1 MADADSS
8 LTDSSLAPSSS
19 ANTVSGFLTQ
29 TGPNAEAVLPSD
41 RAVKSDRRASLGL
54 IDATRMRLSL
64 DLHSLL
70 RTNSKSQRI
79 RTVLS
84 TQAENPEH
92 EHLVYPRYAKV
103 SSHIVDLEVR
113 SMDNVAEE
121 RQGRSLGARIVNFL
135 NRSRSRSRSRKRRSR
150 SLDAYPV
157 DPMPATVHTA
167 SLRVHARHSSFDQ
180 DRDATVAGPSRPTT
194 RIPSRPLSNTTIATN
209 VTAKPRPKKAPEPI
223 TVPVAGPAPVAT
235 AGLVA
240 QVVPIEHTTSNSS
253 RKGKRINIFGIL
265 LPSPRKASFSES
277 SRGRSRPTTP
287 SPAVANTSDQAWNGR
302 DERPLAEKS
311 GSQRSTK
318 STRKGLPVH
327 SDEPVSGCL
336 RSSESGRGSVLP
348 DLVSSQPRRV
358 PVHVLNSPRRGEI
371 MEDDP
376 DADLISLEGRCSPL
390 CGFGTGT
397 SSKGSYTSM
406 DKGKEKERR
415 RSSRDRSAERTRES
429 RKEKERER
437 EREKEKERI
446 THPRRVG
453 SPLPRARQSA
463 SAVAVAA
470 VPMEKS
476 SSGQSGNSR
485 RSGSKE
491 HRGGAPR
498 SGAEAGV
505 AARAKRIK
513 HGSFDFERPVSA
525 GSGAA
530 PAGGGINIRAALR
543 NMGIGETERHSL
555 QRSRSERAGP
565 RRPTDDSLEDGSAP
579 SSSIPSKRGALD
591 KGKKPAMDVHFAE
604 PPSHRTLDRSTST
617 GHHSQPTSHSSHS
630 HPRSRGHSSHQPTHS
645 NSTSSHGHRRDPVPA
660 SPMSTA
666 SGEASGESS
675 GHNRDGSWGRS
686 AGKRVGRASHGPFRF
701 EPAVPPIPGSPADT
715 EHKPASRNVPRPTS
729 PSPLSS
735 STAEPMSRSQH
746 ARLAGKGRSLDLGL
760 GLTWAPSKVREEAVL
775 RVGGP
780 RTGISSTTS
789 SAARARSRWR
799 GADEEGRLTAG
810 AASDVAQAFKEALGD
825 AAYGIFK
832 NYVHRFDA
840 NAIPL
845 DGPYGLLVHVDRLL
859 DNAPGVD
866 QRRKRVLLERFLR
879 VVQDSEGR

>member
-1 MADADSS
+1 MAFYKTY
-8 LTDSSLAPSSS
+8 L
-19 ANTVSGFLTQ
+19 Q
-29 TGPNAEAVLPSD
+29 
-41 RAVKSDRRASLGL
+41 
-54 IDATRMRLSL
+54 
-64 DLHSLL
+64 
-70 RTNSKSQRI
+70 
-79 RTVLS
+79 
-84 TQAENPEH
+84 
-92 EHLVYPRYAKV
+92 
-103 SSHIVDLEVR
+103 
-113 SMDNVAEE
+113 
-121 RQGRSLGARIVNFL
+121 IVNFL

-167 SLRVHARHSSFDQ
+167 SLRVHAHHSSFDYE
-180 DRDATVAGPSRPTT
+180 RDANVAGPSRPTT
-194 RIPSRPLSNTTIATN
+194 RVPSRPLSNTTIATN
-209 VTAKPRPKKAPEPI
+209 ATAKPRPKKAPEPI
-223 TVPVAGPAPVAT
+223 AVSVAGPAPVAT
-235 AGLVA
+235 AGLIA
-240 QVVPIEHTTSNSS
+240 QVVPIEHTRSNSS

-265 LPSPRKASFSES
+265 LPSPRKGSFSES

-287 SPAVANTSDQAWNGR
+287 SPATASTPDQAWNGR
-302 DERPLAEKS
+302 DDRPLAEKS

-318 STRKGLPVH
+318 SARKGLPVH
-327 SDEPVSGCL
+327 TGEPTTGCL
-336 RSSESGRGSVLP
+336 RSSESGRASALP

-358 PVHVLNSPRRGEI
+358 PVHVLNSPRRGEF

-491 HRGGAPR
+491 HRVAHPR
-498 SGAEAGV
+498 SGAETGV

-530 PAGGGINIRAALR
+530 PAGGGISIRAALC
-543 NMGIGETERHSL
+543 NMSIGETERQSAL
-555 QRSRSERAGP
+555 QRSRNERAGP
-565 RRPTDDSLEDGSAP
+565 RRPTDDSVEDGSAP
-579 SSSIPSKRGALD
+579 SSIPSKRGALD

-604 PPSHRTLDRSTST
+604 PPSHELDHSTST

-630 HPRSRGHSSHQPTHS
+630 QPRSRVHGNQPAHS

-715 EHKPASRNVPRPTS
+715 DRKSAPRSVPRPSS

-735 STAEPMSRSQH
+735 LDPMSKSQY

-760 GLTWAPSKVREEAVL
+760 GLTWAPSRVREEAVL

-810 AASDVAQAFKEALGD
+810 AASDVAQSFKEALGD
-825 AAYGIFK
+825 SAYGIFK
-832 NYVHRFDA
+832 NCQSSSPSKLSRSELLTFFLALHTDVHRFDA

-845 DGPYGLLVHVDRLL
+845 DGPYGLLVHVERLL
-859 DNAPGVD
+859 DSAPGVD

-879 VVQDSEGR
+879 VVQDSER

>member
-1 MADADSS
+1 MAFYD
-8 LTDSSLAPSSS
+8 T
-19 ANTVSGFLTQ
+19 
-29 TGPNAEAVLPSD
+29 
-41 RAVKSDRRASLGL
+41 
-54 IDATRMRLSL
+54 
-64 DLHSLL
+64 
-70 RTNSKSQRI
+70 
-79 RTVLS
+79 
-84 TQAENPEH
+84 
-92 EHLVYPRYAKV
+92 
-103 SSHIVDLEVR
+103 
-113 SMDNVAEE
+113 SM
-121 RQGRSLGARIVNFL
+121 QIVNFL
-135 NRSRSRSRSRKRRSR
+135 SRSRSRSRSRKRRSR

-167 SLRVHARHSSFDQ
+167 SLRVHARHSSFDHE
-180 DRDATVAGPSRPTT
+180 RDANIAGPSRPTT

-209 VTAKPRPKKAPEPI
+209 ATAKPRPKKAPESI
-223 TVPVAGPAPVAT
+223 VVPVAGPAPVAT

-240 QVVPIEHTTSNSS
+240 QVVPIDRSNSS

-265 LPSPRKASFSES
+265 LPSPRKGSFSES

-287 SPAVANTSDQAWNGR
+287 SPATNTSDQASNGR
-302 DERPLAEKS
+302 DDRPLAEKS

-318 STRKGLPVH
+318 SARKGLPVH
-327 SDEPVSGCL
+327 ADELASGCL
-336 RSSESGRGSVLP
+336 RSSESGRSALP

-358 PVHVLNSPRRGEI
+358 PVHVLNSPRRGEFL
-371 MEDDP
+371 EDDP

-415 RSSRDRSAERTRES
+415 HSSRDRSAERTRES

-491 HRGGAPR
+491 YRGGGAPPR

-505 AARAKRIK
+505 AVRAKRIK

-530 PAGGGINIRAALR
+530 PAGGGISIKAALR
-543 NMGIGETERHSL
+543 NMGIGETERHSAL

-565 RRPTDDSLEDGSAP
+565 RRPTDDSVEDGSAP
-579 SSSIPSKRGALD
+579 SSVPSKRTALD

-617 GHHSQPTSHSSHS
+617 GHQSQPTSHSSHS
-630 HPRSRGHSSHQPTHS
+630 HPRSRGHASSHQPAHS
-645 NSTSSHGHRRDPVPA
+645 NSTSSHGYRRDAVPA

-715 EHKPASRNVPRPTS
+715 ERRPAPRNVPRPTS
-729 PSPLSS
+729 PSPFSS
-735 STAEPMSRSQH
+735 SDPMSRSQQ

-799 GADEEGRLTAG
+799 GADEEGRLIAG
-810 AASDVAQAFKEALGD
+810 AASDVAHAFKEALGD
-825 AAYGIFK
+825 SAYGIFK
-832 NYVHRFDA
+832 NCQYMVF
-840 NAIPL
+840 I
-845 DGPYGLLVHVDRLL
+845 
-859 DNAPGVD
+859 
-866 QRRKRVLLERFLR
+866 
-879 VVQDSEGR
+879 